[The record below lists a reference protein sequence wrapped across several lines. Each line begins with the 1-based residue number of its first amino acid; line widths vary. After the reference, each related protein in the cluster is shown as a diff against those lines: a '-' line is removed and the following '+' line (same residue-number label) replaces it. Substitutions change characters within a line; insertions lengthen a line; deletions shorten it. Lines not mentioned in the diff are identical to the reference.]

1 MSKEIL
7 VIDDEQ
13 IVLDSIQRILSK
25 EPYSLKLITKSRLGL
40 ELALN
45 GTYDLV
51 LTDIKMP
58 DIGGMRILRDIKR
71 NKPETPVIILTG
83 YATVQSAVDAMKLGA
98 SDYLE
103 KPFTPDVLLKTI
115 DKTIS
120 KAASL
125 TVEPQEMIHH
135 DEVLKVLDRAD
146 KDNDFVANLFY
157 YGTEALEEYNLTSA
171 EKLAILT
178 GDIKW
183 LEQNIGE
190 LSSSQKRW
198 LEQRLSAEIW

>member
-1 MSKEIL
+1 MSKKLL

-25 EPYSLKLITKSRLGL
+25 ESYILKLTTKSREGL
-40 ELALN
+40 ELALAEKF
-45 GTYDLV
+45 DLV
-51 LTDIKMP
+51 LSDIKMP

-71 NKPETPVIILTG
+71 SRPETPVIILTG

-120 KAASL
+120 NAGNL

-157 YGTEALEEYNLTSA
+157 YGTESLEEYNLTSA

-178 GDIKW
+178 GDINW
-183 LEQNIGE
+183 LEHNIGE

>member
-1 MSKEIL
+1 MSEEIL

-25 EPYSLKLITKSRLGL
+25 EPYSLKLTTKSREGL

-135 DEVLKVLDRAD
+135 DEVVKVLDRAD

>member
-1 MSKEIL
+1 MNKKIL

-13 IVLDSIQRILSK
+13 IVLDSIRRIISK
-25 EPYSLKLITKSRLGL
+25 EPYSLELTTKSRDGL

-71 NKPETPVIILTG
+71 NKPEMPVIILTG

-115 DKTIS
+115 GKTIS
-120 KAASL
+120 KTANLAL
-125 TVEPQEMIHH
+125 EPQEMIHH

-157 YGTEALEEYNLTSA
+157 YGTEALEEYDLTSA

-183 LEQNIGE
+183 LEQNIGD